1 MARGPK
7 GEQRPNDPAS
17 AAVVTIQIALG
28 EIAESIEPTREKDQA
43 AVSLGKRGGLKG
55 GAARAA
61 ALSPERRREI
71 AREAAARRWARR
83 AD

>member
-7 GEQRPNDPAS
+7 GERRPADPAA

-28 EIAESIEPTREKDQA
+28 EIAESIEPIREKDEA

-61 ALSPERRREI
+61 SLSPERRREI
-71 AREAAARRWARR
+71 AREAAARRWGRR